1 MSINYRRLFDK
12 VEKPGRYIG
21 KELNSVMK
29 NTDDIDVRYVF
40 AFPDLYEI
48 GMSHLGMHILYGVL
62 NNIDGVWCER
72 VFSVATDME
81 ERLRANNLP
90 LFSLESRTPL
100 HEFDFIG
107 FTLQYELSY
116 TNILNIMQLGKIP
129 LRSSD
134 RDENHP
140 IVMMGGP
147 CAYNPEPLADFADM
161 ILLGEGEEIMQEIM
175 ELYKKHKKANY
186 SKKEFLLEAAKSIEG
201 VYVPAFYSVSY
212 NDDDNTIKTVSPLHD
227 DIPSKIK
234 KRIIKDMDSAFYPEN
249 LLVPNIEIVHGRI
262 MLEIFRGCTRGCRFC
277 QAGMIYRP
285 IREKSIEK
293 LLELA
298 DKIFKATGYEEMSLS
313 SLSSSDYSKL
323 GELLDELNEKH
334 SSNMT
339 SISLPSLRLDNFS
352 VEMAEKVQKVKKS
365 GLTFAPEAGTQR
377 LRDVINKGVTNE
389 DLMETAHKAFSNGWN
404 RIKLYYMIGLPT
416 ETYEDLDGII
426 KMGYD
431 TLNVHKTIN
440 NGKIHPRTAI
450 TMSSACFVPKPFTP
464 FQWMAQD
471 DIETLR
477 DKQRYL
483 KDKFR
488 TSKNIS
494 FNYHAPL
501 TSSLEGVFARGDR
514 RLGAVI
520 EAAFNKGCKFDGWDE
535 FFSYNKWTEAFDECN
550 IDMNFYSTRK
560 REYDEILPWDHIDC
574 GVSKEFL
581 IRENEKALKAET
593 SHDCRNGCLACN
605 INVDIAR
612 GLC

>member
-62 NNIDGVWCER
+62 NSIDGVWCER

-81 ERLRANNLP
+81 ERLRTNNLP

-186 SKKEFLLEAAKSIEG
+186 SKKEFLLEAAKSIDG

-212 NDDDNTIKTVSPLHD
+212 NDDNTIKTVSPLHA

-234 KRIIKDMDSAFYPEN
+234 KRIIKDMDGAFYPEN

-416 ETYEDLDGII
+416 ETYEDLDGIV

>member
-62 NNIDGVWCER
+62 NSIDGVWCER

-81 ERLRANNLP
+81 ERLRTNNLP

-212 NDDDNTIKTVSPLHD
+212 NDDNTIKTVSPLHA

-416 ETYEDLDGII
+416 ETYEDLDGIV

>member
-62 NNIDGVWCER
+62 NSIDGVWCER

-81 ERLRANNLP
+81 ERLRTNNLP

-186 SKKEFLLEAAKSIEG
+186 SKKEFLLEAAKSIDG

-212 NDDDNTIKTVSPLHD
+212 NDDNTIKTVSPLHD

-416 ETYEDLDGII
+416 ETYEDLDGIV

>member
-62 NNIDGVWCER
+62 NSIDGVWCER

-186 SKKEFLLEAAKSIEG
+186 SKKEFLLEAAKSIDG

-212 NDDDNTIKTVSPLHD
+212 NDDNTIKTVSPLHA

-234 KRIIKDMDSAFYPEN
+234 KRIIKDMDGAFYPEN

-323 GELLDELNEKH
+323 GELLDELNDKH

-416 ETYEDLDGII
+416 ETYEDLDGIV

-431 TLNVHKTIN
+431 TLNVNKTIN

>member
-62 NNIDGVWCER
+62 NSIDGVWCER

-134 RDENHP
+134 RDENYP

-201 VYVPAFYSVSY
+201 VYVPAFYTVSY
-212 NDDDNTIKTVSPLHD
+212 NDDNTIKTVSPLHA

-416 ETYEDLDGII
+416 ETYEDLDGIV

>member
-62 NNIDGVWCER
+62 NSIDGVWCER

-134 RDENHP
+134 RDENYP

-186 SKKEFLLEAAKSIEG
+186 SKKEFLLEAAKSIDG

-212 NDDDNTIKTVSPLHD
+212 NDDNTIKTVSPLHD

-323 GELLDELNEKH
+323 GELLDELNDKH

-416 ETYEDLDGII
+416 ETYEDLDGIV

>member
-29 NTDDIDVRYVF
+29 NTDDIDIRYVF

-62 NNIDGVWCER
+62 NSIDGVWCER

-186 SKKEFLLEAAKSIEG
+186 SKKEFLLEAAKSIDG
-201 VYVPAFYSVSY
+201 VYVPAFYTVSY
-212 NDDDNTIKTVSPLHD
+212 NDDNTIKTVSPLHA

-416 ETYEDLDGII
+416 ETYEDLDGIV

>member
-29 NTDDIDVRYVF
+29 NTDDIDIRYVF

-62 NNIDGVWCER
+62 NSIDGVWCER

-81 ERLRANNLP
+81 ERLRTNNLP

-134 RDENHP
+134 RDENYP

-212 NDDDNTIKTVSPLHD
+212 NDDNTIKTVSPLHD

-416 ETYEDLDGII
+416 ETYEDLDGIV

>member
-1 MSINYRRLFDK
+1 MSINYRRLYDK

-62 NNIDGVWCER
+62 NSIDGVWCER

-134 RDENHP
+134 RDENYP

-186 SKKEFLLEAAKSIEG
+186 SKKEFLLEAAKSIDG

-212 NDDDNTIKTVSPLHD
+212 NDDNTIKTVSPLHA

-416 ETYEDLDGII
+416 ETYEDLDGIV

>member
-62 NNIDGVWCER
+62 NSIDGVWCER

-81 ERLRANNLP
+81 ESLRANNLP

-134 RDENHP
+134 RDENYP

-212 NDDDNTIKTVSPLHD
+212 NDDNTIKTVSPLHA

-416 ETYEDLDGII
+416 ETYEDLDGIV

-535 FFSYNKWTEAFDECN
+535 FFSYNKWTEVFDECN

>member
-62 NNIDGVWCER
+62 NSIDGVWCER

-186 SKKEFLLEAAKSIEG
+186 SKKEFLLEAAKRIDG

-212 NDDDNTIKTVSPLHD
+212 NDDNTIKTVSPLHA

-234 KRIIKDMDSAFYPEN
+234 KRIIKDMDGAFYPEN

-298 DKIFKATGYEEMSLS
+298 DKTFKATGYEEMSLS

-605 INVDIAR
+605 INADIAR

>member
-62 NNIDGVWCER
+62 NSIDGVWCER

-134 RDENHP
+134 RDENYP

-186 SKKEFLLEAAKSIEG
+186 SKKEFLLEAAKSIDG

-212 NDDDNTIKTVSPLHD
+212 NDDNTIKTVSPLHD

-416 ETYEDLDGII
+416 ETYEDLDGIV

>member
-62 NNIDGVWCER
+62 NSIDGVWCER

-134 RDENHP
+134 RDENYP

-212 NDDDNTIKTVSPLHD
+212 NDDNTIKTVSPLHA

-416 ETYEDLDGII
+416 ETYEDLDGIV

-535 FFSYNKWTEAFDECN
+535 FFSYNKWAEAFDECN

>member
-62 NNIDGVWCER
+62 NSIDGVWCER

-186 SKKEFLLEAAKSIEG
+186 SKKEFLLEAAKSIDG

-212 NDDDNTIKTVSPLHD
+212 NDDNTIKTVSPLHA

-416 ETYEDLDGII
+416 ETYEDLDGIV

>member
-62 NNIDGVWCER
+62 NSIDGVWCER

-81 ERLRANNLP
+81 ERLRTNNLP

-134 RDENHP
+134 RDENYP

-212 NDDDNTIKTVSPLHD
+212 NDDNTIKTVSPLHA

-416 ETYEDLDGII
+416 ETYEDLDGIV

-535 FFSYNKWTEAFDECN
+535 FFSYNKWAEAFDECN

>member
-29 NTDDIDVRYVF
+29 NTDDIDIRYVF

-201 VYVPAFYSVSY
+201 VYVPAFYTVSY
-212 NDDDNTIKTVSPLHD
+212 NDDNTIKTVSPLHD

>member
-212 NDDDNTIKTVSPLHD
+212 NDDNTIKTVSPLHA

-298 DKIFKATGYEEMSLS
+298 DKTFKATGYEEMSLS

-416 ETYEDLDGII
+416 ETYEDLDGIV

-535 FFSYNKWTEAFDECN
+535 FFSYNKWAEAFDECN

>member
-62 NNIDGVWCER
+62 NSIDGVWCER

-134 RDENHP
+134 RGENYP

-212 NDDDNTIKTVSPLHD
+212 NDDNTIKTVSPLHA

-323 GELLDELNEKH
+323 GELLDELNDKH

-416 ETYEDLDGII
+416 ETYEDLDGIV

>member
-62 NNIDGVWCER
+62 NSIDGVWCER

-212 NDDDNTIKTVSPLHD
+212 NDDNTIKTVSPLHA

-234 KRIIKDMDSAFYPEN
+234 KRIIKDMDGAFY
-249 LLVPNIEIVHGRI
+249 IFISD
-262 MLEIFRGCTRGCRFC
+262 IFR
-277 QAGMIYRP
+277 M
-285 IREKSIEK
+285 
-293 LLELA
+293 L
-298 DKIFKATGYEEMSLS
+298 
-313 SLSSSDYSKL
+313 
-323 GELLDELNEKH
+323 
-334 SSNMT
+334 
-339 SISLPSLRLDNFS
+339 
-352 VEMAEKVQKVKKS
+352 
-365 GLTFAPEAGTQR
+365 
-377 LRDVINKGVTNE
+377 
-389 DLMETAHKAFSNGWN
+389 
-404 RIKLYYMIGLPT
+404 
-416 ETYEDLDGII
+416 
-426 KMGYD
+426 
-431 TLNVHKTIN
+431 
-440 NGKIHPRTAI
+440 
-450 TMSSACFVPKPFTP
+450 
-464 FQWMAQD
+464 
-471 DIETLR
+471 
-477 DKQRYL
+477 
-483 KDKFR
+483 
-488 TSKNIS
+488 
-494 FNYHAPL
+494 
-501 TSSLEGVFARGDR
+501 
-514 RLGAVI
+514 
-520 EAAFNKGCKFDGWDE
+520 
-535 FFSYNKWTEAFDECN
+535 
-550 IDMNFYSTRK
+550 
-560 REYDEILPWDHIDC
+560 
-574 GVSKEFL
+574 
-581 IRENEKALKAET
+581 
-593 SHDCRNGCLACN
+593 
-605 INVDIAR
+605 
-612 GLC
+612 

>member
-62 NNIDGVWCER
+62 NSIDGVWCER

-212 NDDDNTIKTVSPLHD
+212 NDDNTIKTVSPLHA

-323 GELLDELNEKH
+323 GELLDELNDKH

-416 ETYEDLDGII
+416 ETYEDLDGIV

>member
-29 NTDDIDVRYVF
+29 NTDDIDIRYVF

-62 NNIDGVWCER
+62 NSIDGVWCER

-416 ETYEDLDGII
+416 ETYEDLDGIV

>member
-62 NNIDGVWCER
+62 NSIDGVWCER

-186 SKKEFLLEAAKSIEG
+186 SKKEFLLEAAKSIDG

-212 NDDDNTIKTVSPLHD
+212 NDDNTIKTVSPLHA

-416 ETYEDLDGII
+416 ETYEDLDGIV

-450 TMSSACFVPKPFTP
+450 TISSACFVPKPFTP

>member
-62 NNIDGVWCER
+62 NSIDGVWCER

-81 ERLRANNLP
+81 ERLRTNNLP

-134 RDENHP
+134 RDENYP

-186 SKKEFLLEAAKSIEG
+186 SKKEFLLEAAKSIDG

-212 NDDDNTIKTVSPLHD
+212 NDDNTIKTVSPLHA

-416 ETYEDLDGII
+416 ETYEDLDGIV

>member
-62 NNIDGVWCER
+62 NSIDGVWCER

-212 NDDDNTIKTVSPLHD
+212 NDDNTIKTVSPLHA

-323 GELLDELNEKH
+323 GELLDELNDKH

-416 ETYEDLDGII
+416 ETYEDLDGIV

-605 INVDIAR
+605 INADIAR

>member
-62 NNIDGVWCER
+62 NSIDGVWCER

-116 TNILNIMQLGKIP
+116 TNILNIMELGKIP

-186 SKKEFLLEAAKSIEG
+186 SKKEFLLEAAKSIDG

-212 NDDDNTIKTVSPLHD
+212 NDDNTIKTVSPLHA

-234 KRIIKDMDSAFYPEN
+234 KRIIKDMDGAFYPEN

-416 ETYEDLDGII
+416 ETYEDLDGIV

>member
-29 NTDDIDVRYVF
+29 NTDDIDIRYVF

-62 NNIDGVWCER
+62 NSIDGVWCER

-81 ERLRANNLP
+81 ERLRTNNLP

-212 NDDDNTIKTVSPLHD
+212 NDDNTIKTVSPLHA

-416 ETYEDLDGII
+416 ETYEDLDGIV

>member
-62 NNIDGVWCER
+62 NSIDGVWCER

-201 VYVPAFYSVSY
+201 VYVPAFYTVSY
-212 NDDDNTIKTVSPLHD
+212 NDDNTIKTVSPLHA

-416 ETYEDLDGII
+416 ETYEDLDGIV

>member
-29 NTDDIDVRYVF
+29 NTDDIDIRYVF

-62 NNIDGVWCER
+62 NSIDGVWCER

-212 NDDDNTIKTVSPLHD
+212 NDDNTIKTVSPLHA

-234 KRIIKDMDSAFYPEN
+234 KRIIKDMGSAFYPEN

-323 GELLDELNEKH
+323 GELLDELNDKH

-416 ETYEDLDGII
+416 ETYEDLDGIV

>member
-62 NNIDGVWCER
+62 NSIDGVWCER

-134 RDENHP
+134 RDENYP

-212 NDDDNTIKTVSPLHD
+212 NDDNTIKTVSPLHA

-323 GELLDELNEKH
+323 GELLDELNDKH

-416 ETYEDLDGII
+416 ETYEDLDGIV

-520 EAAFNKGCKFDGWDE
+520 EVAFNKGCKFDGWDE

>member
-62 NNIDGVWCER
+62 NSIDGVWCER

-212 NDDDNTIKTVSPLHD
+212 NDDNTIKTVSPLHA

-416 ETYEDLDGII
+416 ETYEDLDGIV

>member
-62 NNIDGVWCER
+62 NSIDGVWCER

-201 VYVPAFYSVSY
+201 VYVPAFYTVSY
-212 NDDDNTIKTVSPLHD
+212 NDDNTIKTVSPLHD

>member
-62 NNIDGVWCER
+62 NSIDGVWCER

-212 NDDDNTIKTVSPLHD
+212 NDDNTIKTVSPLHD
-227 DIPSKIK
+227 DNPSKIK

-416 ETYEDLDGII
+416 ETYEDLDGIV

>member
-29 NTDDIDVRYVF
+29 NTDDIDIRYVF

-62 NNIDGVWCER
+62 NSIDGVWCER

-201 VYVPAFYSVSY
+201 VYVPAFYTVSY
-212 NDDDNTIKTVSPLHD
+212 NDDNTIKTVSPLHA

-416 ETYEDLDGII
+416 ETYEDLDGIV

>member
-62 NNIDGVWCER
+62 NSIDGVWCER

-134 RDENHP
+134 RDENYP

-186 SKKEFLLEAAKSIEG
+186 SKKEFLLEAAKSIDG

-212 NDDDNTIKTVSPLHD
+212 NDDNTIKTVSPLHA

-416 ETYEDLDGII
+416 ETYEDLDGIV

>member
-62 NNIDGVWCER
+62 NSIDGVWCER

-186 SKKEFLLEAAKSIEG
+186 SKKEFLLEAAKSIDG

-212 NDDDNTIKTVSPLHD
+212 NDDNTIKTVSPLHA

-298 DKIFKATGYEEMSLS
+298 DKTFKATGYEEMSLS

-404 RIKLYYMIGLPT
+404 RIKLYFMIGLPT
-416 ETYEDLDGII
+416 ETYEDLDGIV

>member
-62 NNIDGVWCER
+62 NSIDGVWCER

-134 RDENHP
+134 RDENYP

-186 SKKEFLLEAAKSIEG
+186 SKKEFLLEAAKSIDG

-212 NDDDNTIKTVSPLHD
+212 NDDNTIKTVSPLHA

-416 ETYEDLDGII
+416 ETYEDLDGIV

-520 EAAFNKGCKFDGWDE
+520 EASFNKGCKFDGWDE

>member
-29 NTDDIDVRYVF
+29 NTDDIDIRYVF

-62 NNIDGVWCER
+62 NSIDGVWCER

-212 NDDDNTIKTVSPLHD
+212 NDDNTIKTVSPLHD

-323 GELLDELNEKH
+323 GELLDELNDKH

-416 ETYEDLDGII
+416 ETYEDLDGIV

>member
-62 NNIDGVWCER
+62 NSIDGVWCER

-134 RDENHP
+134 RDENYP

-212 NDDDNTIKTVSPLHD
+212 NDDNTIKTVSPLHA

-416 ETYEDLDGII
+416 ETYEDLDGIV

-464 FQWMAQD
+464 FQWTAQD

>member
-62 NNIDGVWCER
+62 NSIDGVWCER

-81 ERLRANNLP
+81 ERLRTNNLP

-212 NDDDNTIKTVSPLHD
+212 NDDNTIKTVSPLHA
-227 DIPSKIK
+227 DIPPKIK

-298 DKIFKATGYEEMSLS
+298 DKTFKATGYEEMSLS

-416 ETYEDLDGII
+416 ETYEDLDGIV